1 VKSHSRRKVSRFGG
15 DRGQT
20 LIEFAIIL
28 PFLLALLLGFI
39 AFGFAFYYQTVLTN
53 SVNDAAQVLMVG
65 QGQITDP
72 CASANNAIASAATAL
87 QKPANDLNYTVTA
100 YNAAGTAVT
109 LISKTAVAFPTVAS
123 ACSGDGGD
131 LVQYQQV
138 VVSAAYNYTLNL
150 FGYAWPIALTST
162 TSEAVQ

>member
-1 VKSHSRRKVSRFGG
+1 MRLLRKARLYG
-15 DRGQT
+15 REGQT

-53 SVNDAAQVLMVG
+53 AVNDAAQVLMAG
-65 QGQITDP
+65 QGLITDP
-72 CASANNAIASAATAL
+72 CQSANNAIASAATAL
-87 QKPANDLNYTVTA
+87 QNPKNDLNYTVTA
-100 YNAAGTAVT
+100 YDATGTAVT
-109 LISKTAVAFPTVAS
+109 LIGNTAVSFPTVAS
-123 ACSGDGGD
+123 ACSGKGKA

-138 VVSAAYNYTLNL
+138 MVSAAYSYTLNL
-150 FGYAWPIALTST
+150 FGYAWPITLTST